1 MHGPGTR
8 RGGRVAPVRLQ
19 RLPARC
25 LAASRWRT
33 STASLHIGL
42 CPPTHGSKGRVP
54 IPPRLTLWVTGDSQ
68 SPEVGARLG
77 GGDAGFAAVNRTA
90 ARKCKLRPSSS
101 VRGPKN
107 SAKRPVVPKGG
118 SPGQLTFRLV
128 GSTPPA
134 TLKERHGF
142 DPRWGCP
149 RSEAT
154 RLLRRRA
161 PSCRPSG
168 HPNPGKRWIP
178 KAAGRARRCSG
189 EAASL
194 LPRNTAE
201 HRDPPCSPRWHR
213 GSPPTSD
220 ESTPLRRGDV
230 WVLLEGGSG
239 ERRPESRHGAVG
251 TNRSGDDRSHLRRGR
266 YRHRPWSAPMGRR
279 CCRCGAPDSR
289 RFGVGLPPVGLRHPS
304 RTTSPTK
311 NSCDGR
317 R

>member
-1 MHGPGTR
+1 MRPIDPQAAEDHVARPWDPSWWPSGPCPAPATSGPLSCSIQVAHLHGEPSYRTLPPDPWIEGQSADPPTSDPMGNR
-8 RGGRVAPVRLQ
+8 GFTIARGGCSARGRGRWVCRRQPDSRSEMQTSPVFVRQ
-19 RLPARC
+19 RSKKQC
-25 LAASRWRT
+25 K
-33 STASLHIGL
+33 TASGAEGWKSRTTYVSTGGLH
-42 CPPTHGSKGRVP
+42 PTGH
-54 IPPRLTLWVTGDSQ
+54 PR
-68 SPEVGARLG
+68 
-77 GGDAGFAAVNRTA
+77 
-90 ARKCKLRPSSS
+90 
-101 VRGPKN
+101 
-107 SAKRPVVPKGG
+107 
-118 SPGQLTFRLV
+118 
-128 GSTPPA
+128 
-134 TLKERHGF
+134 
-142 DPRWGCP
+142 
-149 RSEAT
+149 
-154 RLLRRRA
+154 

-230 WVLLEGGSG
+230 WVLLEGGSS
-239 ERRPESRHGAVG
+239 ERRPKSRHGAVG